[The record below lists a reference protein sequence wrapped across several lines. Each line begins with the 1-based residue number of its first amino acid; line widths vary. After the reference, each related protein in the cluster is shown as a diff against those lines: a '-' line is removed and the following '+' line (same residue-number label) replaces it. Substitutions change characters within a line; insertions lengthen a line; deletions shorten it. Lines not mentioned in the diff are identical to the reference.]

1 LGTNLQIILNWNA
14 VSGASSYNLYRGT
27 GNGGPYPT
35 EFEGLATTN
44 YIDNAVTNGTTYY
57 YVVTAMVSEIESANS
72 LPASAAPSPS
82 NQPAPITAQV
92 VSGSLRLSWPQD
104 HLGWSLE
111 IQTNALNAGLGANW
125 FVVPGSTVTNQLSL
139 PINPANPSVFLRLV
153 SP

>member
-1 LGTNLQIILNWNA
+1 M
-14 VSGASSYNLYRGT
+14 
-27 GNGGPYPT
+27 
-35 EFEGLATTN
+35 GLTTTN
-44 YIDNAVTNGTTYY
+44 YLDNAVTNDTTYF
-57 YVVTAMVSEIESANS
+57 YVVTAMVSGIESADS
-72 LPASAAPSPS
+72 LPASAVPLPS

-111 IQTNALNAGLGANW
+111 IQTNALNAGLGVNW